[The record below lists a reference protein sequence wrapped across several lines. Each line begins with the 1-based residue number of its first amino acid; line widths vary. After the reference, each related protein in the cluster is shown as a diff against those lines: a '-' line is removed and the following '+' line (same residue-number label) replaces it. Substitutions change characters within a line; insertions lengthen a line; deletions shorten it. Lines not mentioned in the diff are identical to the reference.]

1 MVRLKDVR
9 LTWEEGAGPSSVENL
24 PVGLVVSAWQERLH
38 IRERQVGR
46 QHRDQNYVWK
56 EETELNQN

>member
-1 MVRLKDVR
+1 MGLVP
-9 LTWEEGAGPSSVENL
+9 ESVENL
-24 PVGLVVSAWQERLH
+24 PAGVSAWQERLH
-38 IRERQVGR
+38 IRERQAGR